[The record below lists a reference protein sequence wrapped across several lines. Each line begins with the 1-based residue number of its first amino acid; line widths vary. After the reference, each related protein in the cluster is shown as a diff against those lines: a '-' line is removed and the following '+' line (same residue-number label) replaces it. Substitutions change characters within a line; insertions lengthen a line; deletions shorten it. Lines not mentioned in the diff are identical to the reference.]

1 MKNNINIA
9 CFDAD
14 SNKAKARDIWQWD
27 YGQILRI
34 QGLSLPTA
42 VAIHFSLDEHGGEA
56 DPRIGYTQNGVTDV
70 VIPDFVLENESAYG
84 DSYKFYAYIYLTDEE
99 SGQTEYEIEAVV
111 KTRSKPVGYNSGG
124 DTTMAAILKT
134 VNEIATEKITRP
146 LMAKVGQ
153 VLSVKATDEEGKPT
167 EFEAV
172 EQSGGVSEEEVKQAV
187 GDYMSENPIEETDPT
202 VPQWAKQPEKPKYTS
217 EEVGALPVGTKI
229 PQSASDVGADAAG
242 TAESKVSA
250 HNVSDSAHND
260 IRLLVQGLTDRLNAL
275 ADSDDETL
283 DQMSEV
289 VAYIKSNKSLID
301 AITTSK
307 INVSDIIDNL
317 TTNVSNKP
325 LSAAQG
331 VALKALIDAIVVP
344 TKLSEL
350 EEDNTHRTVTDD
362 EKQSWYN
369 KYEKPA
375 GGIPASDLAKGAI
388 PEGSASIDDAT
399 TSTEKTW
406 SSQKISDE
414 LSNCVKF
421 VKIAIN
427 LIGSEGNIPLGNTV
441 YVYEI
446 VNEIETLSYST
457 ACPTG
462 AITVRVQRGVQYRIT
477 ASTDAEGFYAPTEIT
492 GVAINDSEATIRY
505 TELAYPKTIRDL
517 QTLANMGL
525 AADVVAIGD
534 EFTTTYTYDG
544 NEFEM
549 PWIVTDIKDVEF
561 EDGSTGQG
569 VYLEA
574 KYCTIESLQFDA
586 PHQEIA
592 TEETAIEGLH
602 YIGRTDNTYTLI
614 TLSAG
619 EAIPYSDY
627 TYVYH
632 DTIRDTSLN
641 IYRYGHNRVLTSAY
655 RQWLN
660 SDADKGAW
668 WKALKVGY
676 CKPSQLNTQ
685 KGFMAGLP
693 QEFID
698 CVAKVKRTYYTNS
711 VTDGSVIDVLYDK
724 FFAATGTE
732 LYGSVNDNEGTCWT
746 YYKEATGLTAPSNS
760 QNTGRIKYAL
770 NAKTSPQHCWSL
782 SCNRGHSYHVWFRS
796 TSGQLNSNDAIYSY
810 RAVPACVI
818 GKSV

>member
-9 CFDAD
+9 RFDAG

-34 QGLSLPTA
+34 QGLPLPSA
-42 VAIHFSLDEHGGEA
+42 VEIHFSLNEHGGEA
-56 DPRIGYTQNGVTDV
+56 VRRIGITKDGVTDV
-70 VIPDFVLENESAYG
+70 VIPDSMVENESAYG

-99 SGQTEYEIEAVV
+99 SGQTEYEIECVV
-111 KTRSKPVGYNSGG
+111 KTRSKPEGYVSG
-124 DTTMAAILKT
+124 DSTFADILKT
-134 VNEIATEKITRP
+134 VNEIAEDKVDIP
-146 LMAKVGQ
+146 ASAKVGQ
-153 VLSVKATDEEGKPT
+153 VLSVKATNESGKPT
-167 EFEAV
+167 EFEATD
-172 EQSGGVSEEEVKQAV
+172 QSGGVSDEKIATAVEE
-187 GDYMSENPIEETDPT
+187 YMTTHPFTETDPT
-202 VPQWAKQPEKPKYTS
+202 VPGWAKQPEKPSYT
-217 EEVGALPVGTKI
+217 ALE
-229 PQSASDVGADAAG
+229 VGADAAG
-242 TAESKVSA
+242 TAESKVSE
-250 HNVSDSAHND
+250 HNTSEASHND
-260 IRLLVQGLTDRLNAL
+260 IRVLLQGLANRLNAL
-275 ADSDDETL
+275 ADSDDTTL

-289 VAYIKSNKSLID
+289 VAYVKSNKSLID

-331 VALKALIDAIVVP
+331 VKLKALIDAIIVP

-350 EEDNTHRTVTDD
+350 EEDNMHRTVTDD
-362 EKQSWYN
+362 EKKSWNN
-369 KYEKPA
+369 KYERPA

-414 LSNCVKF
+414 LDECVKF

-427 LIGSEGNIPLGNTV
+427 LIGSEGNVPLGNTV

-446 VNEIETLSYST
+446 VNEIETLSYSVL
-457 ACPTG
+457 CPDGT
-462 AITVRVQRGVQYRIT
+462 ITVRVPHGIQYRIT
-477 ASTDAEGFYAPTEIT
+477 ASTDAEGFYAPTEVT

-505 TELAYPKTIRDL
+505 TELVYPKTIRDL
-517 QTLANMGL
+517 QTLAKIGL
-525 AADVVAIGD
+525 ASDMVAIGD
-534 EFTTTYTYDG
+534 EFMTTYTYDG
-544 NEFEM
+544 SELEM
-549 PWIVTDIKDVEF
+549 PWIVTDIKEVEF

-569 VYLEA
+569 VFLES
-574 KYCTIESLQFDA
+574 KYTTIESIQFDA
-586 PHQEIA
+586 PHQELA
-592 TEETAIEGLH
+592 TEETAIEGLY
-602 YIGRTDNTYTLI
+602 YIGRTDNTYTLLA
-614 TLSAG
+614 LSAG
-619 EAIPYSDY
+619 DAIPYSDY
-627 TYVYH
+627 TYIYH

-641 IYRYGHNRVLTSAY
+641 IYRYGHDRVLTSAL

-660 SDADKGAW
+660 SDADKGQW
-668 WKALKVGY
+668 WKAPKVGY

-685 KGFMAGLP
+685 KGFMAGLS

-698 CVAKVKRTYYTNS
+698 CVARVKRTYYTNS

-724 FFAATGTE
+724 FFSATGTE
-732 LYGSVNDNEGTCWT
+732 LYGSVNDNEGTYFP
-746 YYKEATGLTAPSNS
+746 YYKEVTGLSAPSNS

-770 NAKTSPQHCWSL
+770 NAKTSSQFCWTFSSNRGD
-782 SCNRGHSYHVWFRS
+782 SCNVWLRYA
-796 TSGQLNSNDAIYSY
+796 TGQLYLSYASNSY

-818 GKSV
+818 G